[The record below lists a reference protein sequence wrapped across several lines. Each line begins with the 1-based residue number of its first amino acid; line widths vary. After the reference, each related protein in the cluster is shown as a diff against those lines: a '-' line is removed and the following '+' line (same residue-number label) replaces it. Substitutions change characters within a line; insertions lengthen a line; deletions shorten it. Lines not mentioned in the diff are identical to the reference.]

1 MDYVAYFVV
10 QLVNR
15 NTGPIMVHIF
25 IKKTQ
30 NEFWDQGWILYSFK
44 FGSYF
49 DDHLSS
55 LTL

>member
-1 MDYVAYFVV
+1 MDYVV

-15 NTGPIMVHIF
+15 NTGPIMGQYIH
-25 IKKTQ
+25 KKTQ
-30 NEFWDQGWILYSFK
+30 IEFWDQGWILYSFK
-44 FGSYF
+44 SGSYF